1 MTEHEHSNRKA
12 AWSRLA
18 QFALIWV
25 VCLLL
30 PGLAFANSS
39 ALPGASSYIPPD
51 FSEACPDSKEW
62 AKPWNSELLKPD
74 ELTGPLAFLA
84 VPYPYRD
91 FLEAKR
97 LFDTAYPYLSSFA
110 KLDDDLAKYREVD
123 TRKMSTKYTDSS
135 LSGVIFGRIK
145 HYTVGFPEEHIYRF
159 VIDEGCGTLTVW
171 RVGVFTRAGRI
182 VDTIIRRSFDDYDF
196 SRRKISFRIR
206 DFDQRI
212 IREKEYMIIDRA
224 LRALT
229 KDQPNKAL
237 AISMILID
245 AGFKGGLITRRD
257 PRRDPNRQTYGFTY
271 LQDYRKQL
279 QDNWGISFIATPQG
293 DLLQHISTN
302 FPGTTWP

>member
-1 MTEHEHSNRKA
+1 
-12 AWSRLA
+12 
-18 QFALIWV
+18 

-84 VPYPYRD
+84 VPYPHRD
-91 FLEAKR
+91 FLEAKK
-97 LFDTAYPYLSSFA
+97 LFDAAYPYLSSFA
-110 KLDDDLAKYREVD
+110 KLDADLATYREVD
-123 TRKMSTKYTDSS
+123 TRKISTEYSNDSPF
-135 LSGVIFGRIK
+135 GVLGRVVK
-145 HYTVGFPEEHIYRF
+145 HYTIGFPQEHVFRF
-159 VIDEGCGTLTVW
+159 VVDEGCGTLTVW
-171 RVGVFTRAGRI
+171 RVGVFIRAGRV

-196 SRRKISFRIR
+196 SRRNIPFRIR
-206 DFDQRI
+206 DFDQQI

-229 KDQPNKAL
+229 KGHPNKAL

-245 AGFKGGLITRRD
+245 AGFKGGLIKRRD
-257 PRRDPNRQTYGFTY
+257 PRQDPNRQTYGFTY
-271 LQDYRKQL
+271 LQDYREKQ
-279 QDNWGISFIATPQG
+279 QNNWGISFVADLQG
-293 DLLQHISTN
+293 NLLQQIITQ
-302 FPGTTWP
+302 FPFSSWL